1 MRVLVVEDE
10 KKLSKAI
17 VRALQLQG
25 YAVDT
30 AEDGE
35 LAVALAQS
43 ESYDVI
49 ILDILL
55 PLLDGKAVCRE
66 LRTAGVNT
74 PILMLS
80 ALGQVN
86 DRTSGLDLGADDYMI
101 KPFSFEELFSRLRAL
116 LRRSAQTPF
125 PLLRAE
131 DLVLDPQA
139 RTVTRSGQVLELSR
153 KEFALLEYL
162 LRQKNS
168 AVTKEQIVQH
178 VWNYDADILPSTV
191 EVHMKHLRD
200 KVDVGFSPALLVTIR
215 GVGYCLRE
223 KGQRV

>member
-30 AEDGE
+30 AGDGE

-116 LRRSAQTPF
+116 LRRSAQTPS